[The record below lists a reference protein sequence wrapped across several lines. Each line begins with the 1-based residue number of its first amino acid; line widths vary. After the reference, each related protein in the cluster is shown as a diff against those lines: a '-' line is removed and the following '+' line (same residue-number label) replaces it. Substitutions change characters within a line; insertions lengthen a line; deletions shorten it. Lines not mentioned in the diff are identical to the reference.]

1 MKRKLFYKEFIGNK
15 VKASI
20 FLVIVTVFLVVI
32 GYLWVDIISE
42 INDRNV
48 ADVTMHGKRDEKGY
62 RYIFYEDLEPIREM
76 LYSIEGSN
84 KISVVESIT
93 RLIIYVEDI
102 NSLNSITY
110 SVRGYDENWMRS
122 HIVLKEGSYPVA
134 NNKEVLIGNYF
145 AQMIDVSVGDYIGK
159 DEYTLSSMEHVKIPI
174 CLEQNLNNYE
184 FEEYRVTGI
193 IDERMSDFNYSV
205 VLPYIQKD
213 SVLGT
218 NTVELYFS
226 NDDDV
231 KVYRQFIEKIRNSK
245 TSIGFVSENYMLK
258 SNLRSEM
265 ILNALF
271 SISFATMIIY
281 LLLIYLCKGID
292 KKLGLLKSFGI
303 KNRTITRVFAGGI
316 SGMVLISFVA
326 NIVIIKAICYIRNLQ
341 LMKFVGLTVEKYTYD
356 YKVFLIQLAI
366 CVLIVLLVW
375 VGIFTRIKSTPPNK
389 CMQKQV

>member
-1 MKRKLFYKEFIGNK
+1 
-15 VKASI
+15 
-20 FLVIVTVFLVVI
+20 
-32 GYLWVDIISE
+32 
-42 INDRNV
+42 
-48 ADVTMHGKRDEKGY
+48 
-62 RYIFYEDLEPIREM
+62 
-76 LYSIEGSN
+76 
-84 KISVVESIT
+84 
-93 RLIIYVEDI
+93 
-102 NSLNSITY
+102 
-110 SVRGYDENWMRS
+110 MRS